1 MQAKNRLIAFL
12 GIPFTT
18 LLSVVFGL
26 FLISFPIGIFVVF
39 ESDIGEEINYEFP
52 LSKLDVLRETV
63 LADIP
68 IDVSIGDAFVVIW
81 ALYAVVFVIATMG
94 PKQGFLKSFSPI
106 IQLGRLDARKN
117 YMLGA
122 TKWFSVLVLVSALI
136 NYVQESFGVTTVAP
150 LVENNLVQ
158 FLYVTAAPLFEEF
171 GFRVILIGVPL
182 LALYSCRVSAGNVL
196 GCLWNPGKLEIGN
209 YKKAI
214 VLIVAVGVLFG
225 IAHVALGQSWSEG
238 KFAQATA
245 GGIILGW
252 AYVRYGF
259 ATALLV
265 HWATNYFIYAYAN
278 MVAQLNLISIQDA
291 FAHSLMPS
299 LELLLLASGVMS
311 ATIILADRLV
321 SRRESGLE
329 V

>member
-1 MQAKNRLIAFL
+1 MQAKNRLIASL
-12 GIPFTT
+12 GIPFTA
-18 LLSVVFGL
+18 LLSVIFGL
-26 FLISFPIGIFVVF
+26 FLVSFPIGIYVVF
-39 ESDIGEEINYEFP
+39 ESDIGQEINYEFP
-52 LSKLDVLRETV
+52 ISKLDVLRETV

-68 IDVSIGDAFVVIW
+68 AWISIGDAFVVMW

-94 PKQGFLKSFSPI
+94 PRQGFLKSFSPI
-106 IQLGRLDARKN
+106 IQLGRLDSGKN

-122 TKWFSVLVLVSALI
+122 TKWFSVLVLISALI

-150 LVENNLVQ
+150 FIENNLIQ

-182 LALYSCRVSAGNVL
+182 LVMYSSRVSARNVL
-196 GCLWNPGKLEIGN
+196 GCLWNPGRLEIAS

-214 VLIVAVGVLFG
+214 MLIIVVGVLFG
-225 IAHVALGQSWSEG
+225 LAHIASGQSWSEG

-259 ATALLV
+259 AAALLI

-291 FAHSLMPS
+291 FSHPLMPS
-299 LELLLLASGVMS
+299 LELLLLASGIMS
-311 ATIILADRLV
+311 AAIILADRFF
-321 SRRESGLE
+321 SSKAANLE